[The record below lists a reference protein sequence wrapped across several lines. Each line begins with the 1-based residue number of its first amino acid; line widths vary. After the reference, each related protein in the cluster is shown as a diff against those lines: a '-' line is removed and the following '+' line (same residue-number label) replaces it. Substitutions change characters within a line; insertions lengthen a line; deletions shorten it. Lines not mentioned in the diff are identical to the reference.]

1 MTAVPAGARRTSAAW
16 AASDYWEMAKR
27 SLRHIRHDPEQLINV
42 TLQPVLIVVLA
53 DFLFGGAINTGAHG
67 SYINFVMPGI
77 FVVAAAFAAVTT
89 TISVAADMGEGVID
103 RFRTLPMAKSAV
115 ITGHLIADLGRGLLG
130 LAVTIAAGYAVGFR
144 PSAGISGWAAAV
156 AVFLLVTLALSLLA
170 TLIGLLGKSVE
181 VAQQLAA
188 IIIIPVFFSSA
199 LVPAGTMP
207 PWLRV
212 VTANQPMTQAVDT
225 LRALLANQPPS
236 SHLWLTL
243 TEFGGIIVVAFTLAA
258 VLFRRTANAWRIAR
272 ADARESP
279 TNPGPPRPPP
289 AALTRHCYERARAPS
304 RHLTAPVNDNPEI
317 ATRFNPAHNP
327 LIWTA
332 TAPPAST

>member
-16 AASDYWEMAKR
+16 MASDYWEMTKR

-42 TLQPVLIVVLA
+42 TVQPVVIVVLA
-53 DFLFGGAINTGAHG
+53 DFLFGGAIKTGTHG
-67 SYINFVMPGI
+67 NYINFVMPGI
-77 FVVAAAFAAVTT
+77 FAVAAAFAAVTT

-115 ITGHLIADLGRGLLG
+115 ITGHVIADLARGLAG

-144 PSAGISGWAAAV
+144 PSARIGGWATAA
-156 AVFLLVTLALSLLA
+156 AIFLLVTLALSLLA
-170 TLIGLLGKSVE
+170 ALIGLLGKSVE

-225 LRALLANQPPS
+225 LRALPVNQPPGS
-236 SHLWLTL
+236 RLWLTL
-243 TEFGGIIVVAFTLAA
+243 TEFGGIVVVAFTLATI
-258 VLFRRTANAWRIAR
+258 LFRRTASA
-272 ADARESP
+272 
-279 TNPGPPRPPP
+279 
-289 AALTRHCYERARAPS
+289 
-304 RHLTAPVNDNPEI
+304 
-317 ATRFNPAHNP
+317 
-327 LIWTA
+327 
-332 TAPPAST
+332 